1 MKKFLVVLL
10 VLIALGGIGGTI
22 YFMMQFNTV
31 KGEKENLVMQNAT
44 LQSTIDS
51 IGPTT
56 TAWTVKD
63 GLGIEPGDEIT
74 DEQLIA
80 MTVPASSVNSNYIL
94 NKSDAIGKFYKV
106 SVNTGTALTYDLIME
121 TDSVE
126 DYAYE
131 RDLELDALPVGLEV
145 GDYVSFRYVLPY
157 GEEFVIYEK
166 KRIKQINNLTIKIDM
181 SETDLNIWT
190 SVERD
195 LGIYGVNGAV
205 VYIVKYNEPGV
216 IDATIP
222 FYPIR
227 EDMYPIVTLNPNI
240 PDKTRLINEELR
252 KYVDYKLEL
261 ARSETYTDDSSKVY
275 AYMSAEYANIYADFR
290 EKLAEEQAQSSTV
303 SQSVSGEGQNS
314 DGSTDFNQRVDDAAQ
329 SIDENI
335 GDLMYQDEE
344 TID

>member
-1 MKKFLVVLL
+1 MKKFLIVLL
-10 VLIALGGIGGTI
+10 VLMMLGGAGGTI
-22 YFMMQFNTV
+22 YFMMQYNQV

-74 DEQLIA
+74 DNQLIA
-80 MTVPASSVNSNYIL
+80 ITIPASSVNSNYIL

-106 SVNTGTALTYDLIME
+106 AVNAGTTLTYDLIME

-126 DYAYE
+126 DFAYE
-131 RDLELDALPVGLEV
+131 RDLTLSAIPVGLEA

-157 GEEFVIYEK
+157 GEEFIVYPK
-166 KRIKQINNLTIKIDM
+166 KRIKEINNLTVKIDM

-195 LGIYGVNGAV
+195 MGIYNNNGAV

-216 IDATIP
+216 SEETIP
-222 FYPIR
+222 FYPVR

-252 KYVDYKLEL
+252 RYVDYKLEL
-261 ARSETYTDDSSKVY
+261 ARTEEYVDDSSKVKG
-275 AYMSAEYANIYADFR
+275 YMDAEYSSIYSDYR
-290 EKLAEEQAQSSTV
+290 EKLAQQQQNGGTV
-303 SQSVSGEGQNS
+303 SPSVSGSTTGS
-314 DGSTDFNQRVDDAAQ
+314 GSTDFNQKVDDAQQ

-335 GDLMYQDEE
+335 GDLIYGDEE